1 MQTDIFT
8 VQPDDPVE
16 LFAELM
22 GWERIRHVPVEDA
35 KGRLVGL
42 VSYRAILRY
51 LTEFAKHPPLAEPGT
66 TPQSMP
72 VSDLMQKDLVTV
84 MPDTPTLEAIALMRK
99 HRIGCLPVVED
110 GHIVAVVTEEDF
122 VGIAG
127 KVLEEAASSTDV
139 SRGMLLDDGDST

>member
-1 MQTDIFT
+1 
-8 VQPDDPVE
+8 
-16 LFAELM
+16 M
-22 GWERIRHVPVEDA
+22 GWERIRHVPVEDE

-42 VSYRAILRY
+42 VSYRAILRF
-51 LTEFAKHPPLAEPGT
+51 LTDYAKRPALAEGGP

-72 VSDLMQKDLVTV
+72 VSDLMQRDLVTV
-84 MPDTPTLEAIALMRK
+84 MPDTPTLDAIALMRK
-99 HRIGCLPVVED
+99 HRIGCLPVVQD

-139 SRGMLLDDGDST
+139 TGGVDEGDSLE